1 MIKIKHFFFVHKG
14 SERYINNVRKEK
26 KERKKLPLLGFEPT
40 PLNFNEVDKLTS
52 LFEYS
57 SKWR

>member
-1 MIKIKHFFFVHKG
+1 MKHFFLLKSG
-14 SERYINNVRKEK
+14 MRDTNNVQRKEK
-26 KERKKLPLLGFEPT
+26 RKKKKLLLLGLEPT
-40 PLNFNEVDKLTS
+40 PLSYNAVDSSSS

>member
-1 MIKIKHFFFVHKG
+1 MNKKC
-14 SERYINNVRKEK
+14 YKEK
-26 KERKKLPLLGFEPT
+26 KEKKKMLPLLGFEPT
-40 PLNFNEVDKLTS
+40 PLSFNTLDSS